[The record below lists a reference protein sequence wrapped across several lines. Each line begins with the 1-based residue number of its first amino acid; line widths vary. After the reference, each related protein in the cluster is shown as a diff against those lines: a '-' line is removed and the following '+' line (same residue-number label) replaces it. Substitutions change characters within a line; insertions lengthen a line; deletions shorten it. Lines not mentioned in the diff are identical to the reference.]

1 MTLVDCTC
9 KDLCSEAES
18 LTEGE
23 LAVNKEKK
31 LPVKSWLLELNNSKT
46 FTLRNYF
53 WLEVDWKSV
62 WMLGGK
68 CYWRTLAM
76 EIKTVFRGRCQEES
90 NLPSKCPI

>member
-62 WMLGGK
+62 WMLGGNAIGELEQWK
-68 CYWRTLAM
+68 LKLFLA
-76 EIKTVFRGRCQEES
+76 FLC
-90 NLPSKCPI
+90 